1 MMSKKIGF
9 AVGMIFLLSIAG
21 IYVIQSAQ
29 HKDSFSKNLTILNGE
44 DDDNPDND
52 ELEQKNSIERSRYEW
67 LLTRDPKTGKIP
79 EGIRAK
85 ELAWLKTMPI
95 RKNGLFNPVEIS
107 RSALGSTSND
117 IQFLMSDNPYGNA
130 QTGNTFLAA
139 GPTQNGGRTRA
150 VAFDLRYNNTTNK
163 VILAG
168 GVNGGIFRTTDG
180 GLSWKF
186 VHPSF
191 EVRGVS
197 SFAQDPTQPDT
208 WYAGTGEPIGTS
220 ASYPSAFVFGNGIL
234 KSIDNGLTWSI
245 LPSTSVTD
253 PTSFSSPWCFIH
265 KIAVHPIT
273 GDVYAAIHRKVV
285 RSSDGGATW
294 TSVFESTSAT
304 SGSGGIADVLITKTG
319 SKIFIAMS
327 GRIEDREYAGIF
339 TSATGGNGSFARI
352 AGGIKNASDS
362 VAGWRSYNNATNSVG
377 DYSGGWGRLVI
388 AVAPSNEN
396 ILYTMVENT
405 ENGANKPEADLF
417 KCDMSTTPFTWQKL
431 TDNLVAKRDGKTAK
445 YMELQGGYNML
456 LAIHPTNP
464 SIVLAGGV
472 NLFRSKDGF
481 ATKDSVLFAGGV
493 SSSTYTDASSIS
505 HADNHSFSFDPS
517 NPNRVL
523 IGSDGGIAFIN
534 DITVTS
540 PEWTNANSQY
550 QTIQYYHIGI
560 DPTPGSRVFYGGAQ
574 DNSTTF
580 RDNPKSP
587 IIDKLPDSN
596 DHFILLGGDGC
607 QVGMT
612 KKNTAGQQYLFCSA
626 QEGQFYRMRLFDL
639 SNPNLPSPYT
649 PIKPSTAGKGEFI
662 TYYHL
667 DPDNTDYLYYA
678 SNDSLF
684 RTNDA
689 TKVTDANWTLMKGI
703 APAINGNIF
712 SMATTAGAYT
722 SSSFLFIGTS
732 LGRIYRLKDPQNIST
747 SNGPTN
753 ITPTGLTAGV
763 INDIAIN
770 PRNQDTIIAVV
781 SNYNV
786 NSIYWT
792 GNATADRPVWQV
804 IEGNL
809 NLPSVRSCK
818 IVAKSTGIEYYV
830 GTSAGLFSTT
840 AINGTNTI
848 WSREIGIAGE
858 PSEMINTA
866 IVNSLAYRWK
876 DNTLVAGTHGN
887 GMFVA
892 YIGDPIPV
900 ITAVTNP
907 IRNDLNF
914 IKTAYPTIAHDELQF
929 QVGNMYTIRKLSIQ
943 LTAMNGAVVYRKEA
957 GYENG
962 RIPVN
967 NLAAGNYILTVTSL
981 DRKYQFTRS
990 IIKN

>member
-689 TKVTDANWTLMKGI
+689 TKVTDANWTLMKGV

-722 SSSFLFIGTS
+722 SSSCLFIGTS

>member
-1 MMSKKIGF
+1 MMSKKTGF

-21 IYVIQSAQ
+21 IYLLQSAQ
-29 HKDSFSKNLTILNGE
+29 QKETISKNLTILNGE
-44 DDDNPDND
+44 EDDNPENE
-52 ELEQKNSIERSRYEW
+52 ELEQKNSIERARYEW
-67 LLTRDPKTGKIP
+67 LLTRDPQTGKIP
-79 EGIRAK
+79 DGIRAK

-95 RKNGLFNPVEIS
+95 RKNGLFNPVEIPK
-107 RSALGSTSND
+107 SAFGSTSND

-180 GLSWKF
+180 GVSWKF
-186 VHPSF
+186 VHPPF

-208 WYAGTGEPIGTS
+208 WYAGTGEPIGAS
-220 ASYPSAFVFGNGIL
+220 AGYPSAFVFGNGIL

-245 LPSTSVTD
+245 LSSTSVTD

-304 SGSGGIADVLITKTG
+304 SGIGGIADVLITKNG

-327 GRIEDREYAGIF
+327 GRIEDRAYAGIF
-339 TSATGGNGSFARI
+339 TSATGGNGTFTRI
-352 AGGIKNASDS
+352 AGGIKDAPDS
-362 VAGWRSYNNATNSVG
+362 VAGWRSYNNKINTAG

-388 AVAPSNEN
+388 AIAPSNEN

-405 ENGANKPEADLF
+405 DNAANKPEADLF

-431 TDNLVAKRDGKTAK
+431 TDNLVAKRDGKSLK
-445 YMELQGGYNML
+445 YMEMQGGYNML

-464 SIVLAGGV
+464 NIVLAGGV

-493 SSSTYTDASSIS
+493 SSSTYTDSSSIS

-523 IGSDGGIAFIN
+523 IGSDGGIAFVE
-534 DITVTS
+534 DITAVS
-540 PEWTNANSQY
+540 PKWKNANSQY

-580 RDNPKSP
+580 RDNPESP
-587 IIDKLPDSN
+587 IIDKLSDSN

-612 KKNTAGQQYLFCSA
+612 KKNTAGQQFLFCSA
-626 QEGQFYRMRLFDL
+626 QEGQFYRMKLFDFA
-639 SNPNLPSPYT
+639 NNLYT
-649 PIKPSTAGKGEFI
+649 PIKPSNAGPGEFI
-662 TYYHL
+662 TFYHL

-689 TKVTDANWTLMKGI
+689 TKVTPANWTLMKGI
-703 APAINGNIF
+703 APSLNGNIF
-712 SMATTAGAYT
+712 SMATTAGSYT
-722 SSSFLFIGTS
+722 SNSCLFMGTS
-732 LGRIYRLKDPQNIST
+732 AGKIYRLKDPQNISAST
-747 SNGPTN
+747 GPTN
-753 ITPTGLTAGV
+753 ITPLGITSGV
-763 INDIAIN
+763 VNDIAIN
-770 PRNQDTIIAVV
+770 PRNQDTVIAVV

-786 NSIYWT
+786 NSIFWT
-792 GNATADRPVWQV
+792 GNATSDRPTWQV

-809 NLPSVRSCK
+809 TLPSVRSCK

-830 GTSAGLFSTT
+830 GTSAGLFSTSV
-840 AINGTNTI
+840 INGTNTV
-848 WSREIGIAGE
+848 WSREIGVAGE

-866 IVNSLAYRWK
+866 IVNTLAYRWK

-892 YIGDPIPV
+892 YLGDPVPV
-900 ITAVTNP
+900 VTAVTNP

-914 IKTAYPTIAHDELQF
+914 IKKAYPTIAHDELQF
-929 QVGNMYTIRKLSIQ
+929 QVGNMYTIKKLSIQ
-943 LTAMNGAVVYRKEA
+943 LTAMNGSVVYRKEA

>member
-52 ELEQKNSIERSRYEW
+52 ELEQKNSIERARYEW